1 MIKEI
6 WVFTVG
12 EPSEAIKR
20 EIETLKMLRPTFR
33 VYVLKI
39 RPDRVDWVFQYVGYP
54 PAEVPPM
61 IRSAVNLLTKYNIK
75 HVSQLPAMGLEWT
88 SGFIKTCVGETQ
100 VIGCLRELYAKRAHL
115 LER

>member
-1 MIKEI
+1 MIKEL

-12 EPSEAIKR
+12 EPSEVIKR
-20 EIETLKMLRPTFR
+20 EIERLKTVYPTFR

-39 RPDRVDWVFQYVGYP
+39 RPDRVDWVLSYVGYP
-54 PAEVPPM
+54 PEEVPPM
-61 IRSAVNLLTKYNIK
+61 IRSAVNLFTKYGIR

-88 SGFIKTCVGETQ
+88 SGFIKTCVGEFQ
-100 VIGCLRELYAKRAHL
+100 VVECLRELYAKRAHL